1 MKNSINIKEIL
12 PYIIGYLDNAAN
24 WDNTISTLEKDNVND
39 KEIYR
44 GYYHENILQ
53 AETLVTVIV
62 DLCYDN
68 KEETITYKGI
78 EVNKQLYLDYISYF
92 TPKNT

>member
-1 MKNSINIKEIL
+1 MKNTINIEEIL
-12 PYIIGYLDNAAN
+12 PYIIGYLDDAVN

-39 KEIYR
+39 REIYR
-44 GYYHENILQ
+44 EYYHERILQ

-68 KEETITYKGI
+68 KEETVTYKDI

-92 TPKNT
+92 TPENT

>member
-39 KEIYR
+39 K
-44 GYYHENILQ
+44 
-53 AETLVTVIV
+53 
-62 DLCYDN
+62 
-68 KEETITYKGI
+68 
-78 EVNKQLYLDYISYF
+78 
-92 TPKNT
+92 